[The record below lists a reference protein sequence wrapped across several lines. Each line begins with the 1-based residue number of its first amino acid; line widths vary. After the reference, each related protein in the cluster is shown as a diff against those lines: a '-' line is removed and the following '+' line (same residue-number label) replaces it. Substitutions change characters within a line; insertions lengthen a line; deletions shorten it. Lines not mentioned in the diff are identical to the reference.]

1 MEDRQRITL
10 QLGAHTI
17 TLQVP
22 RSQEAD
28 YRSAAAMLN
37 RRYQFYASHV
47 HSASAEL
54 LWVYV
59 ALEAATNLQSDV
71 REKSLAPV
79 EKKLNEMNELL
90 RQALAA
96 TPSPKEEP
104 IRKPQ
109 QTTEDNTNDTTNLN
123 TQ

>member
-28 YRSAAAMLN
+28 YRTAAAMLN
-37 RRYQFYASHV
+37 RRYQFYASRV

-79 EKKLNEMNELL
+79 EKKLSEINELL
-90 RQALAA
+90 RQTLAA
-96 TPSPKEEP
+96 TPLSREESK
-104 IRKPQ
+104 RKPQ
-109 QTTEDNTNDTTNLN
+109 QATEDKTNNTTN
-123 TQ
+123 

>member
-22 RSQEAD
+22 RTQEAD
-28 YRSAAAMLN
+28 YRTAAAQLN
-37 RRYQFYASHV
+37 RRYQFYASRV

-59 ALEAATNLQSDV
+59 ALEAATNLQNDT
-71 REKSLAPV
+71 RKKSLEPV
-79 EKKLNEMNELL
+79 EKKLHEMNELL
-90 RQALAA
+90 CQALAA
-96 TPSPKEEP
+96 TAAPKEEP
-104 IRKPQ
+104 KRKPQ
-109 QTTEDNTNDTTNLN
+109 QTTEDNETT
-123 TQ
+123 